1 MKAWS
6 LRIMEVPMDYVMDA
20 AAQRRLG
27 SYFDRIGD
35 VLGHKKR
42 RECFAAYALGLLG
55 DGARKS
61 CEPIAARLCSDEGTA
76 DAVHQRMLHF
86 LSSSEWSDREVR
98 QGALRY
104 GVKAMIARDREMRAW
119 IIDDTGFLKQGT
131 HSVGV
136 QRQYTGSAG
145 KIANCQLGVSLSV
158 TTRTL
163 HLPIDFELYLPK
175 SWTEDPERR
184 LEARIPDT
192 VQFRTKAELAL
203 DMIRRAVEDD
213 VPRGVVLADSFY
225 GDDPGF
231 RSGVRQLGL
240 DYAVGVHNDHRVWR
254 MKRTLQHYGDAI
266 TVLAL
271 AQSLPRKRFR
281 KVTWRD
287 GTKRTLSSRF
297 ATLRVVPA
305 QRDRMVEPEHRE
317 DVWLVIEWPR
327 GEAGPTH
334 YYFATLPRTMS
345 CKQLVRLI
353 QERYR
358 TEQVYRE
365 LKMELGL
372 DHFEGR
378 RFTGW
383 HHHVSVALVCYAFI
397 VAERARSFFPSQGRA
412 APSNTQSLA
421 A

>member
-1 MKAWS
+1 MIDHPTED
-6 LRIMEVPMDYVMDA
+6 L
-20 AAQRRLG
+20 
-27 SYFDRIGD
+27 
-35 VLGHKKR
+35 
-42 RECFAAYALGLLG
+42 AAYALGLLG

-61 CEPIAARLCSDEGTA
+61 CEPIAARLCADEETA

-86 LSSSEWSDREVR
+86 LSNSEWSDRQVR
-98 QGALRY
+98 SEASRY
-104 GVKAMIARDREMRAW
+104 GIDAMVARDKHVRSW
-119 IIDDTGFLKQGT
+119 IIDDTGFLKCGT

-145 KIANCQLGVSLSV
+145 KITNCQLGVSLSIS
-158 TTRTL
+158 TRSL

-175 SWTEDPERR
+175 AWTEDPARR
-184 LEARIPDT
+184 LEARIPDA
-192 VQFRTKAELAL
+192 VQFKTKVELAL
-203 DMIRRAVEDD
+203 DMIRRAVADSI
-213 VPRGVVLADSFY
+213 PRGVVLADSFY

-240 DYAVGVHNDHRVWR
+240 DYAVGVHSDYRVWR
-254 MKRTLQHYGDAI
+254 MKRTLEHYGDPI
-266 TVLAL
+266 SVLAL

-287 GTKRTLSSRF
+287 GTRRPLSSRF
-297 ATLRVVPA
+297 AMLRVVPA
-305 QRDRMVEPEHRE
+305 QRDPAVEPKHRE

-327 GEAGPTH
+327 SEKEPTH
-334 YYFATLPRTMS
+334 YYFATLPRTAS
-345 CKQLVRLI
+345 RKQLVRLI

-378 RFTGW
+378 RFPGW

-397 VAERARSFFPSQGRA
+397 VSERARSFFPSARGA
-412 APSNTQSLA
+412 ALPQTQSLA